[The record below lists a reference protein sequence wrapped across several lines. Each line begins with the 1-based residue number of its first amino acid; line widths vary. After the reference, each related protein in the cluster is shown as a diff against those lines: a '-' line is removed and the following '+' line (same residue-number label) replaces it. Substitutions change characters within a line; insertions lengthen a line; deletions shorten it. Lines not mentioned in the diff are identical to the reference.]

1 MKAVPHPA
9 QPLRRVICVQKAM
22 AARNKKI
29 EFGDFQTPLS
39 LAAEVTRKISEL
51 GIAPDVVI
59 EPTCGIGAFVAAASI
74 QFPDA
79 QVYGYELND
88 QHLSQLALNPSIKSN
103 SSVSLCH
110 ADFFAT
116 DWGVEAGKHKG
127 KLLILGNL
135 PWVTSATLGS
145 LNSRNLPTKSNFQGH
160 SGFDAISGKANF
172 DISEWM
178 MLELINELHGRQYDV
193 AMLLKTATARKIIA
207 RVEKSRSGLDKA
219 AIFNIDAKK
228 QFNASVDA
236 CLLLLRFNGRQAE
249 ATLEYDVFASLS
261 NPESVR
267 VGHRNGISIRDL
279 AAFDKNS
286 YMVGSSPQKWRSGV
300 KHDASSIM
308 ELTLSENGLVNGLGE
323 ILDIEDT
330 YLFPLMKGSDIG
342 SGRGW
347 RSKYVLV
354 TQSRTGE
361 DTTHLKIDAPKTWA
375 YLNRHGNSLD
385 ARGSSIYKSNHR
397 FSIFGIG
404 EYSFLPWKVAICG
417 LYKRLEFR
425 LIGPNENKPVMFD
438 DTVCFVSFKSKKD
451 AEDAFNKI
459 TRPSSIELM
468 NSMIFWDEK
477 RPIKSSMLNRID
489 WQVDDTP

>member
-1 MKAVPHPA
+1 MNPAHHPA
-9 QPLRRVICVQKAM
+9 PPPRKVICAQKAM
-22 AARNKKI
+22 AARSKRI

-39 LAAEVTRKISEL
+39 LAEEVTRKISDL

-79 QVYGYELND
+79 KVYGYELND
-88 QHLSQLALNPSIKSN
+88 QHLIQLSLNPSVKSN
-103 SSVSLCH
+103 SSISLCQ
-110 ADFFAT
+110 ADFFETNWAIET
-116 DWGVEAGKHKG
+116 GKHKG

-145 LNSRNLPTKSNFQGH
+145 LNSRNLPTKSNFQEH

-178 MLELINELHGRQYDV
+178 MLELIKELQGRQYDI
-193 AMLLKTATARKIIA
+193 AMLLKSATARKIIA
-207 RVEKSRSGLDKA
+207 YVEKSGIGLHKA

-236 CLLLLRFNGRQAE
+236 CLLVLRFSGKQAE

-261 NPESVR
+261 SSESVR
-267 VGHRNGISIRDL
+267 VGHRKGISVRDL
-279 AAFDKNS
+279 AVFDKNS
-286 YMVGSSPQKWRSGV
+286 HMVGSSPQKWRSGV

-308 ELTLSENGLVNGLGE
+308 ELTLSEDGLVNGLGE
-323 ILDIEDT
+323 LVDIEDT

-354 TQSRTGE
+354 TQNRTGE
-361 DTTHLKIDAPKTWA
+361 DTAHIKIDAPKTWA
-375 YLNRHGNSLD
+375 YLNKHGDALD

-417 LYKRLEFR
+417 LYKKLEFR
-425 LIGPNENKPVMFD
+425 LIGPHANQPIMFD
-438 DTVCFVSFKSKKD
+438 DTVCFVSFESRTD
-451 AEDAFNKI
+451 AESAFNKI
-459 TRPSSIELM
+459 TRPSSLELM

-477 RPIKSSMLNRID
+477 RPIKSSMLNKID
-489 WQVDDTP
+489 WQVEDSP